1 MPPVASVTGG
11 AHHNDVTTGT
21 VCVSDR
27 TKQVGWVAAGLLAA
41 AVGLTGCSSEDG
53 STTDAKAT
61 TSNSA
66 SPQAPSAS
74 ASASSS
80 TADRSSP
87 EATVAAWVT
96 AVVKG
101 EVEQA
106 CLLMGEE
113 GPPPTTG
120 SEETCADD
128 SAQGKR
134 IRKSIG
140 AFQESFTP
148 ASGAEN
154 PSVEVTGAP
163 ADGDRARYS
172 ADEITIDGRTL
183 EDVILSNS
191 TGLEKGQL
199 EVGIESSKLDDE
211 WYVTDMAFDIG

>member
-1 MPPVASVTGG
+1 MTGG
-11 AHHNDVTTGT
+11 AVHDDVTTGT

-27 TKQVGWVAAGLLAA
+27 TKHVGWVAAGLLAA
-41 AVGLTGCSSEDG
+41 AAGLTGCSGEDG
-53 STTDAKAT
+53 PKTDAKAT
-61 TSNSA
+61 VSSSA
-66 SPQAPSAS
+66 SPQSPSAS
-74 ASASSS
+74 APASSS

-96 AVVKG
+96 AVIKG
-101 EVEQA
+101 EVKQA
-106 CLLMGEE
+106 CLLMGEA

-128 SAQGKR
+128 SAQGR
-134 IRKSIG
+134 TVQKSIG

-148 ASGAEN
+148 ASGTEN
-154 PSVEVTGAP
+154 PSVEVAGAP
-163 ADGDRARYS
+163 ADGDRASYS

-191 TGLEKGQL
+191 TGLDKGQL
-199 EVGIESSKLDDE
+199 EVGIESSKLDGE

>member
-1 MPPVASVTGG
+1 M
-11 AHHNDVTTGT
+11 
-21 VCVSDR
+21 SDR
-27 TKQVGWVAAGLLAA
+27 TKHVGWVAAGLLAA
-41 AVGLTGCSSEDG
+41 AAGLTGCSSEDG
-53 STTDAKAT
+53 PATDAKAT

-66 SPQAPSAS
+66 SAQSPSAS
-74 ASASSS
+74 APASSS
-80 TADRSSP
+80 AADQSSP

-101 EVEQA
+101 EVKQA

-134 IRKSIG
+134 IQKSIG

-148 ASGAEN
+148 ASGTEN

-163 ADGDRARYS
+163 ADGDKARYS

-199 EVGIESSKLDDE
+199 NVGIQSSKLDDA